1 MILKVL
7 LLVLVVAIAV
17 TAHMTGSLDLLYEP
31 AAFRDMLAGQGA
43 RGQLV
48 FLACFALIQPMG
60 VPGFLFVIAA
70 AMLWP
75 APQAFLLAMAGSLGA
90 AVTGFAF
97 ARYVA
102 RDWVR
107 AHLPARFHRFDDR
120 LEQQSFRTVV
130 LVYLVF
136 FLAPPAH
143 WVLGLSRVRF
153 RAFLAGAAV
162 GFIPGNAA
170 LVFLGAPLVE
180 WLLANPAWLWAVAG
194 AIVLVVLLVKLYRM
208 RHRSVP

>member
-7 LLVLVVAIAV
+7 IVILVIGLAV
-17 TAHMTGSLDLLYEP
+17 TAHVTGSLDSLHEP
-31 AAFRDMLAGQGA
+31 EALRNMLVGQGA
-43 RGQLV
+43 RGQLL
-48 FLACFALIQPMG
+48 FLAGFALIQPVG
-60 VPGFLFVIAA
+60 VPGFVFVLAA
-70 AMLWP
+70 AMLWSP
-75 APQAFLLAMAGSLGA
+75 AEAFLLSMAGSIGA

-102 RDWVR
+102 RDWVQ

-120 LEQQSFRTVV
+120 LELQSFRTVV

-143 WVLGLSRVRF
+143 WVLGLSRVGF
-153 RAFLAGAAV
+153 RPFLAGAAV

-170 LVFLGAPLVE
+170 LVFLGGPLVD
-180 WLLANPAWLWAVAG
+180 WLFANPAWLWGGAG
-194 AIVLVVLLVKLYRM
+194 ILLLAMSLVRIVRQ
-208 RHRSVP
+208 RNRSA

>member
-1 MILKVL
+1 MIIKVL
-7 LLVLVVAIAV
+7 LIILVIGLAV
-17 TAHMTGSLDLLYEP
+17 TAQITGSLDRLYEP
-31 AAFRDMLAGQGA
+31 EALRDMLVGQGA
-43 RGQLV
+43 RGQLLFV
-48 FLACFALIQPMG
+48 AGFALIQPMG
-60 VPGFLFVIAA
+60 VPGFVFVIAA
-70 AMLWP
+70 AMLWSP
-75 APQAFLLAMAGSLGA
+75 PVAFLLSMAGSIGA

-120 LEQQSFRTVV
+120 LEQRSFRTVV

-153 RAFLAGAAV
+153 RPFLAGAAV

-170 LVFLGAPLVE
+170 LVFLGGPLIE
-180 WLLANPAWLWAVAG
+180 WLFANPAGLWAVAG
-194 AIVLVVLLVKLYRM
+194 MVLLAVLVVRLIRQ
-208 RHRSVP
+208 RNPPA